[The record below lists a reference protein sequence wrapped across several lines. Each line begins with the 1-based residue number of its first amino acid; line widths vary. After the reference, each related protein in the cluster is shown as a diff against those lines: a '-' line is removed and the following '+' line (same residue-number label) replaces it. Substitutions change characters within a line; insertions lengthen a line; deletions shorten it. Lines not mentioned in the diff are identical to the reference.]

1 MRDDQLARRLLCGRY
16 VKAFASE
23 RAQQMLHT
31 HRLACAKQAAIQNR
45 MQAFI
50 GLQLVALRQVKA
62 PRLDAF
68 LPIAPGKSHVLHA
81 ICACVARAHE
91 VGVAACLRIFFSI
104 ALRRLR

>member
-1 MRDDQLARRLLCGRY
+1 MRDDEFAWSLCCIRHSKALAC
-16 VKAFASE
+16 E
-23 RAQQMLHT
+23 RAQQVFHA

-68 LPIAPGKSHVLHA
+68 LPIAPGKSHIGYA

-91 VGVAACLRIFFSI
+91 VGIAAAFTILFTV